1 MENATGFIG
10 ARDRRPELRKAAIAT
25 VGQDHE
31 PPPSLLAR
39 V

>member
-10 ARDRRPELRKAAIAT
+10 ARDRRPDASKSRDAT